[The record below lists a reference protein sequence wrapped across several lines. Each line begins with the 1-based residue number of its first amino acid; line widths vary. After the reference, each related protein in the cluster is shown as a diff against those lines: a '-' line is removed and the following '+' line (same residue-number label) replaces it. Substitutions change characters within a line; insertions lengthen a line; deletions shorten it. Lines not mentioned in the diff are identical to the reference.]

1 MDLGGSLSSL
11 SLMYWFLT
19 FQTVGKTK
27 MILESCN
34 LLGLQVPNK
43 TDDFSLSVI
52 WDLEEPSVQVSSAKN
67 PKNNNPNTTAVWFT
81 ADFTLERKMINVVF
95 WVNSLPSVINL
106 S

>member
-19 FQTVGKTK
+19 FQTVGRTK
-27 MILESCN
+27 MILKSCN

-52 WDLEEPSVQVSSAKN
+52 WDLEEPSVQVSSAKKPKKQQ
-67 PKNNNPNTTAVWFT
+67 PKNNCC
-81 ADFTLERKMINVVF
+81 MIYGRFHFREKNDECSF
-95 WVNSLPSVINL
+95 LGEFLAICN
-106 S
+106 